1 MPTRALIPIL
11 NKRAGYPEDTPLDL
25 YEEVK
30 PNLVEKIE
38 DLDQPLNKVLD
49 ELMDGDIVVFQRA
62 DYDTSECELP
72 TVRDYFRDLFHRV
85 EVTFCD
91 KSIPNDQG
99 FTMEL
104 SQKMNYEQIASAVAQ
119 RIGTEPDLIQF
130 YKPQGG

>member
-1 MPTRALIPIL
+1 MSTRALIPIL
-11 NKRAGYPEDTPLDL
+11 NKRAGYPEDTLLDL

-38 DLDQPLNKVLD
+38 DLDQPLNKVLE

-62 DYDTSECELP
+62 DYAVDLELP
-72 TVRDYFRDLFHRV
+72 TVKDYFRDLFHRV

-91 KSIPNDQG
+91 KLIANDQG

-104 SQKMNYEQIASAVAQ
+104 SQKMNYEAISTAVAQ
-119 RIGTEPDLIQF
+119 RIGTEPNLIQF